1 MPYPNII
8 FTKDAAEHIR
18 SEKKK
23 KAASFAIV
31 IVETCKKG
39 WSMGMGF
46 PFEIGLV
53 NLNQVTS
60 DESLIICSEA
70 MGPENIPVYLG
81 IEVGKTLPVPTII
94 DYIEFKDIQLLFIP
108 MIPKALSEYEFDPV
122 NSSKI

>member
-1 MPYPNII
+1 
-8 FTKDAAEHIR
+8 
-18 SEKKK
+18 
-23 KAASFAIV
+23 
-31 IVETCKKG
+31 
-39 WSMGMGF
+39 MGMGF